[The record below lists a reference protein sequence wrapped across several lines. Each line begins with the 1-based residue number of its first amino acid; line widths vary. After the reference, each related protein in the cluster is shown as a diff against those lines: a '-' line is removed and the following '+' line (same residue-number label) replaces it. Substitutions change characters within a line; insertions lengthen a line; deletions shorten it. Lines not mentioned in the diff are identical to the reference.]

1 MATKLPDQRGAGD
14 VQAFLQRMAA
24 TPKAVRSGRGRL
36 LFAMDATASRR
47 PTWDRA
53 AQIQTEMFTE
63 AALHGSLEI
72 QLCFFRGFGECRASS
87 WIAEPGVLA
96 QRMASVQ
103 CVAGHTQIAKVL
115 SHAIDETKA
124 QKIDAMAYVGD
135 CCEEDVDRLGAL
147 AGELGLL
154 GVPVFLFQEGH
165 DPAARFAYGQI
176 AKLTRG
182 AHLAFDAA
190 SPQAL
195 RDLLKAVAAFAA
207 GGRPAL
213 QDFARRAG
221 GDVPLLARQI
231 GPGT

>member
-1 MATKLPDQRGAGD
+1 MATKLPDHKGAGA
-14 VQAFLQRMAA
+14 VQDFIRRMAT
-24 TPKAVRSGRGRL
+24 TPKPARSGRGRL

-53 AQIQTEMFTE
+53 AHIQTEMFTE

-87 WIAEPGVLA
+87 WISEPDVLA
-96 QRMASVQ
+96 KRMASVQ
-103 CVAGHTQIAKVL
+103 CVAGQTQIAKVL
-115 SHAIDETKA
+115 QHAIDETKA
-124 QKIDAMAYVGD
+124 RKIDAMAYVGD
-135 CCEEDVDRLGAL
+135 SCEEDVDRLGAL
-147 AGELGLL
+147 AGQLGLL
-154 GVPVFLFQEGH
+154 GVPVFLFQEGF
-165 DPAARFAYGQI
+165 DPTASFAYGQI

-182 AHLAFDAA
+182 AHLSFDAS

-221 GDVPLLARQI
+221 GNVPLLARQI
-231 GPGT
+231 GSQ